1 MMNMS
6 NTSGLARARARSIS
20 LVLLMLLSVAASANL
35 ASASMSRQYTVSRD
49 VTDLAVG
56 DFDCDGDNDIVAA
69 IDNSLVITVLW
80 NNDGDFNERTDIVTA
95 SVPDYDQA
103 DFEDFSNTQHVEVG
117 EFTGDSA
124 PDIVVY
130 ERNRPFRQNAQGALV
145 VNKAGNVTVFEND
158 GCSED
163 SFSVK
168 VRKEHVWV
176 WDLAVDDVNGDG
188 DDDIVVLELLANA
201 KTQQISTYLGPIG
214 STSTA
219 RVTGLGDSTANS
231 YQEMRL
237 GDWGETQNQG
247 IGTCTDSDIWLVRG
261 PGVDYITGQVTNPGD
276 ADNVTIIEFDC
287 AVSSTYPATYAYNPT
302 TPQANTHIIN
312 MGVPFGGFDIGDMD
326 EDGTID
332 VVAMNEGNTENVTF
346 VTSNSL
352 GAWSANQFAYFGPYI
367 AWEVEVVDINDDDE
381 PDFLNPTI
389 AFQENATSST
399 GETLSNF
406 YLGLPT
412 SVQVT
417 LSDGSGGHVNP
428 LSYTSGRRPS
438 IAIMAQV
445 IGGANSAPDVILGL
459 TGYGFGNWYDN
470 FGWDGSYDRIQVIEM
485 DYKDLA
491 ITDAEINPVDRYIGQ
506 VGEGTR
512 DVNVTVTNT
521 GMESLSGQLT
531 VDLELKKVDEVNST
545 NQTVY
550 SMDWDSPEDKSGCG
564 TGCSWRYEEYIGRTS
579 RWHEQTNHSNNGGD
593 DGNSNISAHE
603 LNPTDFMWAGRTMTN
618 SSGGT
623 WTGYQ
628 RNWDDAM
635 VLEDV
640 DLTGADRA
648 WLSVELFRHLGF
660 DGLGYFDGAGF
671 RLTEVQDHLAIVEVY
686 SEDAGWTTI
695 ACPNDAFF
703 SGDCWSGSSMWGG
716 YDNDRVTKIYQLGG
730 NAEGLYHYGTY
741 NSGTFYGWSN
751 FTEDDL
757 GAFDLSAFAGEEID
771 IRFRFKS
778 GFTGSVGDDNETRWS
793 GRDGFAV
800 DNISIWKQ
808 NTQFFPN
815 PQNHTANQNLN
826 NLAPGEEYVT
836 SIQANFKNGTT
847 YRISAQLSYNGDEQP
862 ANDEVFGYTTVE
874 NVYDPAIEG
883 ISSFNPG
890 GLYPEGLF
898 PIEVD
903 VNHYGNTEVDFD
915 LLATVFSATPSDVL
929 CGTNV
934 ATCEEEF
941 SGGSEGYRFSEDGNS
956 NGDIH
961 DDSTCQEV
969 LFGSAAYWFG
979 HPCDKAQSYGDV
991 WENETITLPDVDL
1004 TTISGDFISLNFEY
1018 FAETF
1023 YYIDSD
1029 GEITDVNDYTA
1040 ITFDYEKN
1048 SQQFSAV
1055 LFGQWNDYNGD
1066 GTCQNDDNNDGIIWA
1081 NESIDN
1087 GEISWIGDPS
1097 NIDGSGAYNVLFN
1110 TDGLV
1115 KSKSIDLTHLY
1126 VLNTTD
1132 ASSLLWERECI
1143 SLAGST
1149 VQINFEFQSDDDGHN
1164 GQNDD
1169 LRGIGFDNIS
1179 LKELTF
1185 VKDTEYT
1192 ATVSGLDSEEKRTVK
1207 IADHDFYSG
1216 VYMVQVES
1224 IFDNSTVGTAWYGM
1238 EEVSDS
1244 NNQERVIF
1252 NVESVDITL
1261 GKPNTLGCLTES
1273 YSCLLPIDSALEH
1286 EWEVAAINGVLTGD
1300 YTFHMTVEDITD
1312 SANPSVVHSASNG
1325 DAQTLNAHERSE
1337 ISFTP
1342 WNGWTDGSTYNIS
1355 FHAELSNGEMSGNVR
1370 YFHATFA
1377 EMIDIA
1383 ILSDDTV
1390 RTDAVLQ
1397 DLEILGLTYT
1407 QFEINDWEAYL
1418 DSGWMTHYDKILLP
1432 MQDEITAKDVENGG
1446 RGYYQLLGSTSNRQ
1460 VLENHMS
1467 AGGTVQAHLGP
1478 YKNYYES
1485 LNGRLPFGMDVQNK
1499 DTTESAIT
1507 FSDLDVADQFHP
1519 LLDDVDTNAFQ
1530 GFDAQST
1537 VANAILNTK
1546 SVSSTNVPNVC
1557 GGYSEDGGSFQR
1569 ILQSDSEP
1577 QDTLLGVCSYFEG
1590 GLIITT
1596 IDVES
1601 HSERADSTTFPLL
1614 GNMLQYHVTKYPDGF
1629 GTLNN
1634 GLDLTINGEVPE
1646 LDPQTGGY
1654 KVRYMKSNAEL
1665 NFAFTTSTTATLDAD
1680 WLVTGPTAWDGSTLT
1695 SGSDHN
1701 PEESPSMT
1709 FCKVDFSSATN
1720 CLQDASWEVEMYVHD
1735 AEGHSRVLTI
1745 TVMTN
1750 DILADDS
1757 RPVAE
1762 AIVDVRDDYEELIAL
1777 TDTRTVQG
1785 VEWEVWELQLDEDG
1799 KVTVHFDA
1807 SNSSDAD
1814 ALTGSGIES
1823 YKWTVLFDAP
1833 YDDDS
1838 FDLEGHTFTQSAS
1851 TEGKWAYTFANATID
1866 PATDTKKQ
1874 IRIELQVYDGAG
1886 KVSEKFRIYMVV
1898 APEGYGDEEPVIKLT
1913 DSLNG
1918 STAKDDWFY
1927 VTGTVLSGS
1936 EEGDVYV
1943 EIALANDD
1951 FTASA
1956 VEKYNLRIAG
1966 KWNVSEGLG
1975 NGGTFN
1981 LGVDISGLYSNVSRT
1996 QEIHI
2001 RTYEGD
2007 DERWEVTSY
2016 IEINLQACQGKLLP
2030 AEAVNAGGRW
2040 IMGDE
2045 GCEPHVP
2052 EGSGEVIVDDNGT
2065 IIGWTPPD
2073 ETKADKSE
2081 SGDQMLTYGLI
2092 GGGVLIILLVSVLF
2106 VMKGGSDDDKA
2117 FGDQA
2122 YDDAYDAVQ
2131 EMDPMEAYVQQLIA
2145 QGYPEDTARAYAQQY
2160 AAHFQQQ

>member
-1 MMNMS
+1 
-6 NTSGLARARARSIS
+6 
-20 LVLLMLLSVAASANL
+20 
-35 ASASMSRQYTVSRD
+35 MSRQFTVSRD
-49 VTDLAVG
+49 VSDLAVG

-69 IDNSLVITVLW
+69 IDNSLVISVLW
-80 NNDGDFNERTDIVTA
+80 NDNGDFSERMDIVTA
-95 SVPDYDQA
+95 DVPDYDQA
-103 DFEDFSNTQHVEVG
+103 DFEDYSNTQHVAVG

-124 PDIVVY
+124 PDIVVF

-158 GCSED
+158 GCGD
-163 SFSVK
+163 DTFSVK

-176 WDLAVDDVNGDG
+176 WDLDVGDINGDG
-188 DDDIVVLELLANA
+188 NDDIVVLELLANA
-201 KTQQISTYLGPIG
+201 KTQQISTYLGPIN
-214 STSTA
+214 TASTA
-219 RVTGLGDSTANS
+219 RVTNLGDSTANS
-231 YQEMRL
+231 YQNFRL
-237 GDWGETQNQG
+237 GDWGESQTQG
-247 IGTCTDSDIWLVRG
+247 IGSCTDLDIWMVRG
-261 PGVDYITGQVTNPGD
+261 PGVDYVTGTTTVPGD

-287 AVSSTYPATYAYNPT
+287 AVSSAFPATYNYNPT
-302 TPQANTHIIN
+302 TPQTNTHLIN

-346 VTSNSL
+346 VTSNSM
-352 GAWSANQFAYFGPYI
+352 GVWSSSKLAYFGPYI

-406 YLGLPT
+406 YLNLPT

-417 LSDGSGGHVNP
+417 LSNGAGGHVNP

-438 IAIMAQV
+438 VAIMAQV
-445 IGGANSAPDVILGL
+445 IGGASSAPDVILGL

-491 ITDAEINPVDRYIGQ
+491 ITDAEISPVDRYIGQ

-521 GMESLSGQLT
+521 GMESLSGQLS
-531 VDLELKKVDEVNST
+531 VQLELKEVDELNST

-550 SMDWDSPEDKSGCG
+550 TMDWDNPEDKSGCG
-564 TGCSWRYEEYIGRTS
+564 SGCNWKFEEYIGRTS
-579 RWHEQTNHSNNGGD
+579 RWHEQTNHTSNGGD
-593 DGNSNISAHE
+593 DGNANTSAHE
-603 LNPTDFMWAGRTMTN
+603 LNPTDFMWAGKTMTN
-618 SSGGT
+618 STGDT
-623 WTGYQ
+623 WTGYE

-648 WLSVELFRHLGF
+648 WMSVELFRHLGF
-660 DGLGYFDGAGF
+660 DGLGYNDGQGF

-686 SEDAGWTTI
+686 SDDVGWTTV

-703 SGDCWSGSSMWGG
+703 AGECWSGSSIWGG
-716 YDNDRVTKIYQLGG
+716 YDNDRVVKIYQMGG
-730 NAEGLYHYGTY
+730 FAEGLYHYNTYSSGTY
-741 NSGTFYGWSN
+741 YGWSN

-757 GAFDLSAFAGEEID
+757 GAFDLSTFAGEEVD

-778 GFTGSVGDDNETRWS
+778 GFTGSVGDTNESRWD

-808 NTQFFPN
+808 TTEFFPN
-815 PQNHTANQNLN
+815 PQSKTASQTLS

-836 SIQANFKNGTT
+836 SIQADFVNGTT
-847 YRISAQLSYNGDEQP
+847 YRISATLTFNGDEQP
-862 ANDEVFGYTTVE
+862 ANDDIFGYTTVQ
-874 NVYDPAIEG
+874 NVYDPAVEQ

-890 GLYPEGLF
+890 GLYPEGMF

-929 CGTNV
+929 CGANAAV
-934 ATCEEEF
+934 CEEQF
-941 SGGSEGYRFSEDGNS
+941 SGGAGGYRFSEDGNS

-961 DDSTCQEV
+961 DDSTCSEV
-969 LFGSAAYWFG
+969 LFGGEAYWFG
-979 HPCDKAQSYGDV
+979 HPCDQAQSYGDV
-991 WENETITLPDVDL
+991 WENETITIPDVDL
-1004 TTISGDFISLNFEY
+1004 TSMSGDFVSLNFEY

-1023 YYIDSD
+1023 YYIDNNGD
-1029 GEITDVNDYTA
+1029 ITDVNDYTA

-1048 SQQFSAV
+1048 SQQYSAV
-1055 LFGQWNDYNGD
+1055 LYGQWNDYNED
-1066 GTCQNDDNNDGIIWA
+1066 GTCRNDDNNDGIIWE
-1081 NESIDN
+1081 NESIDDS
-1087 GEISWIGDPS
+1087 EISWIGDPS

-1115 KSKSIDLTHLY
+1115 MSKSIDLTHLY

-1132 ASSLLWERECI
+1132 ASSIFWSRECI

-1185 VKDTEYT
+1185 NKDAEYT
-1192 ATVSGLDSEEKRTVK
+1192 ATVTALDAEEKRTVK

-1224 IFDNSTVGTAWYGM
+1224 IFDNSTVGTDWYNM
-1238 EEVSDS
+1238 EEVSVS

-1252 NVESVDITL
+1252 DVESVDITL
-1261 GKPNTLGCLTES
+1261 GKPNTLGCLTEN
-1273 YSCLLPIDSALEH
+1273 YECLLPIDSALQH
-1286 EWEVAAINGVLTGD
+1286 EWNVAAINGVLAGD

-1312 SANPSVVHSASNG
+1312 PMNPSIAHTSSSG
-1325 DAQTLNAHERSE
+1325 QAQSMDAHERAE

-1342 WNGWTDGSTYNIS
+1342 WNGWTNGSSYNIS
-1355 FHAELSNGEMSGNVR
+1355 FHAELSSGDPSGNVR
-1370 YFHATFA
+1370 YFHATFSDH
-1377 EMIDIA
+1377 IDVA

-1390 RTDAVLQ
+1390 RTDAVLE
-1397 DLEILGLTYT
+1397 DLELLGMTYT
-1407 QFEINDWEAYL
+1407 QYEINDWETYL
-1418 DSGWMTHYDKILLP
+1418 DSGWLTHYDKILLP

-1446 RGYYQLLGSTSNRQ
+1446 RGYYQLLGSSTNRQ

-1499 DTTESAIT
+1499 DTTGSTIT

-1519 LLDDVDTNAFQ
+1519 MLHDVDTNAFQ
-1530 GFDAQST
+1530 GFDSQST
-1537 VANAILNTK
+1537 VATAILNTK
-1546 SVSSTNVPNVC
+1546 SVSSSNIPTVC
-1557 GGYSEDGGSFQR
+1557 GGYSEEGGSFQR
-1569 ILQSDSEP
+1569 ILQSISEP
-1577 QDTLLGVCSYFEG
+1577 QDTLLGVCSYYEG

-1614 GNMLQYHVTKYPDGF
+1614 GNMLKYQVSKYPEGF
-1629 GTLNN
+1629 GTLNS
-1634 GLDLTINGEVPE
+1634 GLDITINGEVPE

-1654 KVRYMKSNAEL
+1654 KVRYMKSNTEL
-1665 NFAFTTSTTATLDAD
+1665 DFSFTTTSVASLDAD
-1680 WLVTGPTAWDGSTLT
+1680 WLVTGPTGWDGSTLA

-1701 PEESPSMT
+1701 SEDNPSMT

-1720 CLQDASWEVEMYVHD
+1720 CLQDASWEIKMFVHD
-1735 AEGHSRVLTI
+1735 AEGHSRVLMI

-1750 DILADDS
+1750 DILADDA
-1757 RPVAE
+1757 RPVAD
-1762 AIVDVRDDYEELIAL
+1762 AIVDVRDDYSELISL
-1777 TDTRTVQG
+1777 VDYRTVQG
-1785 VEWEVWELQLDEDG
+1785 VDWEVWELQLDESG
-1799 KVTVHFDA
+1799 AVTVHFDA

-1814 ALTGSGIES
+1814 ALTGSGITG

-1838 FDLEGHTFTQSAS
+1838 FDLDGHTFTQSAS

-1866 PATDTKKQ
+1866 PATQTEKQ

-1886 KVSEKFRIYMVV
+1886 KVSEKFRIYMVI

-1918 STAKDDWFY
+1918 SQAKEDWFY
-1927 VTGTVLSGS
+1927 VTGTVISGS
-1936 EEGDVYV
+1936 EDGDVVV
-1943 EIALANDD
+1943 EVALAQDD
-1951 FTASA
+1951 FKASS
-1956 VEKYNLRIAG
+1956 VEKYNLNIAG
-1966 KWNVSEGLG
+1966 KLAYEDNLG
-1975 NGGTFN
+1975 DGDTFN
-1981 LGVDISGLYSNVSRT
+1981 LGLNISNLYSNISTSQKVYV
-1996 QEIHI
+1996 

-2007 DERWEVTSY
+2007 DEQWEVVSW
-2016 IEINLQACQGKLLP
+2016 IEINLQACKGEKLP
-2030 AEAVNAGGRW
+2030 DEAVDAGGRW

-2045 GCEPHVP
+2045 GCEAEIP
-2052 EGSGEVIVDDNGT
+2052 EGSGEVIINDNGT
-2065 IIGWTPPD
+2065 IEWKPPEKETDDKTKGDGD
-2073 ETKADKSE
+2073 E
-2081 SGDQMLTYGLI
+2081 MLTYGLI

-2106 VMKGGSDDDKA
+2106 VMKGGSDEDKA
-2117 FGDQA
+2117 FGDQS
-2122 YDDAYDAVQ
+2122 YEDAYDAVQ
-2131 EMDPMEAYVQQLIA
+2131 QMDPMEAYVQQLIA

-2160 AAHFQQQ
+2160 AAHFQQQQ